1 MTHTIRTIIVDDEPL
16 ALNLLRAKLEKIP
29 TIEIIKE
36 CRNGREAISAVTD
49 LAPDLIFLDIQMPGM
64 SGFEVV
70 AQLQSDTMPLVVFS
84 TAYEQYALDAFD
96 ANAIDYVLKPIDDER
111 INRAVKRAKQRVSAF
126 NATVADD
133 AFGETKNDRKT
144 DLVQAVENIKA
155 ARYEHQT
162 GTSNNQDPIY
172 TPNNTSKIVVKD
184 RDEIHI
190 LPQTEIEWIDAAG
203 DYVCIHSK
211 GETHV
216 KRTTLKEILDELD
229 DQIFKRVHRST
240 IVNMSYIKKV
250 LPHTKGEFFLLLGEF
265 DKIKVSRNYK
275 EVVKDFLSS

>member
-1 MTHTIRTIIVDDEPL
+1 MTTPLRTIIVDDEPL
-16 ALNLLRAKLEKIP
+16 ALKVLKAKLTKI
-29 TIEIIKE
+29 TNIDIIKE
-36 CRNGREAISAVTD
+36 CRNGREAIAAVSD
-49 LAPDLIFLDIQMPGM
+49 LNPDLIFLDIQMPGM
-64 SGFEVV
+64 SGLDVI
-70 AQLQSDTMPLVVFS
+70 AQLQSDTMPLVVFV

-96 ANAIDYVLKPIDDER
+96 ANAIDYVLKPIDDVR
-111 INRAVKRAKQRVSAF
+111 ITRAVDRAKQRINIFNSANND
-126 NATVADD
+126 NAGNNV
-133 AFGETKNDRKT
+133 NDRKT
-144 DLVQAVENIKA
+144 SLVQAVENIKA
-155 ARYEHQT
+155 AQQKAQSGDTNE
-162 GTSNNQDPIY
+162 
-172 TPNNTSKIVVKD
+172 TPASGKIVVKD

-190 LPQTEIEWIDAAG
+190 LPQHEIEWIDAAG

-229 DQIFKRVHRST
+229 DSIFKRVHRST
-240 IVNMSYIKKV
+240 IVNMNYIKKV

>member
-1 MTHTIRTIIVDDEPL
+1 MTESIRTVIVDDEPL
-16 ALNLLRAKLEKIP
+16 ALRILRAKLEKIP
-29 TIEIIKE
+29 EIEIVKE
-36 CRNGREAISAVTD
+36 CKNGREAISAVVE

-64 SGFEVV
+64 SGLDVISK
-70 AQLQSDTMPLVVFS
+70 LQSDIMPLVVFA

-111 INRAVKRAKQRVSAF
+111 IARAVERAKKRIQAF
-126 NATVADD
+126 NTAAADNPNTD
-133 AFGETKNDRKT
+133 VPNERKT
-144 DLVQAVENIKA
+144 SLVQAVQNIKSA
-155 ARYEHQT
+155 KWAQSTQGNEA
-162 GTSNNQDPIY
+162 SADNNNSA
-172 TPNNTSKIVVKD
+172 TKIVVKD

-190 LPQTEIEWIDAAG
+190 LAQNEIAWIDAAG

-229 DQIFKRVHRST
+229 EHMFKRVHRST
-240 IVNMSYIKKV
+240 IVNMSFIKKV
-250 LPHTKGEFFLLLGEF
+250 LPHTKGEFFLLLSEY

-275 EVVKDFLSS
+275 EVVKDFLAS